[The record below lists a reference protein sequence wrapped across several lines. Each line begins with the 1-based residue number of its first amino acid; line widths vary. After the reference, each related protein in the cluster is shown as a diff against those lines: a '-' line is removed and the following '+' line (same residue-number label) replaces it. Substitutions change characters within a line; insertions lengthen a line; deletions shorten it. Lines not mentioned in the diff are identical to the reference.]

1 MVTKKE
7 IDSLIDDFC
16 AWWETDGSMIFA
28 LGGKQMD
35 REEMIINIL
44 KREDTRLLLR
54 DVINYH
60 LSDIKTWERVEER
73 KVLIDIVRVLEGR
86 V

>member
-1 MVTKKE
+1 MWIEASVRWSKME
-7 IDSLIDDFC
+7 I
-16 AWWETDGSMIFA
+16 
-28 LGGKQMD
+28 

-54 DVINYH
+54 DVINYY
-60 LSDIKTWERVEER
+60 LSDIKTWESVEER
-73 KVLIDIVRVLEGR
+73 KVLIDMVRVLEGR

>member
-1 MVTKKE
+1 MN
-7 IDSLIDDFC
+7 
-16 AWWETDGSMIFA
+16 
-28 LGGKQMD
+28 

-54 DVINYH
+54 DVINYY
-60 LSDIKTWERVEER
+60 LSDIKTRESVEER
-73 KVLIDIVRVLEGR
+73 KVLIDMVRVLEGR

>member
-1 MVTKKE
+1 
-7 IDSLIDDFC
+7 
-16 AWWETDGSMIFA
+16 MIF
-28 LGGKQMD
+28 LHGEKQMN

-54 DVINYH
+54 DVINYY
-60 LSDIKTWERVEER
+60 LSDIKTWESVEER
-73 KVLIDIVRVLEGR
+73 KVLIDMVRVLEGR

>member
-1 MVTKKE
+1 ME
-7 IDSLIDDFC
+7 I
-16 AWWETDGSMIFA
+16 
-28 LGGKQMD
+28 

-54 DVINYH
+54 DVINYY
-60 LSDIKTWERVEER
+60 LSDIRTWESVEER
-73 KVLIDIVRVLEGR
+73 KVLIDMVRVLEGR

>member
-1 MVTKKE
+1 MN
-7 IDSLIDDFC
+7 
-16 AWWETDGSMIFA
+16 
-28 LGGKQMD
+28 

-54 DVINYH
+54 DVINYY
-60 LSDIKTWERVEER
+60 LSDIKTWESVEER
-73 KVLIDIVRVLEGR
+73 KVLIDMVRVLEGK